1 MSYYTI
7 NVVRDSDSGILTFRH
22 GGVSVDTKCWWDKD
36 VKIDAGSYT
45 GYATRM
51 ANKYNADGTK
61 RQAIWL
67 GTGVPVNN
75 NARKSNGIFI
85 HKGTSAAWSDGCIVI
100 EEKEVLKIWNAIDPK
115 ETPNITVVVSDRA
128 ASEPAPPR
136 PVQPVGKSYFHWL
149 CHGR

>member
-1 MSYYTI
+1 MAYTI
-7 NVVRDSDSGILTFRH
+7 NVVRGPDSGILTFQH
-22 GGVSVDTKCWWDKD
+22 GNVSVDTKCWWDKE

-67 GTGVPVNN
+67 GIGVPVNN

-100 EEKEVLKIWNAIDPK
+100 EEQEVLKIWNAIDPK
-115 ETPNITVVVSDRA
+115 ETGNITVVVSERA
-128 ASEPAPPR
+128 ETQSEPAR
-136 PVQPVGKSYFHWL
+136 SWVPVGLTQFHWL

>member
-1 MSYYTI
+1 MAYTI
-7 NVVRDSDSGILTFRH
+7 NVVRGPDSGILTFQS
-22 GGVSVDTKCWWDKD
+22 GGVSVDTQCWWDKD
-36 VKIDAGSYT
+36 VKVDAGSYT

-115 ETPNITVVVSDRA
+115 ETGNITVVISERA
-128 ASEPAPPR
+128 ETQSEPSR
-136 PVQPVGKSYFHWL
+136 SWVPVGLTQFHWL